1 MPKGAGALCWP
12 LLWGMSGHF
21 APSCGRSQHCRDTG
35 HSGDTAAK
43 NPRGFGSGPCP
54 ACDAGAGGSWGRQS
68 PPPRCPSS
76 PHLPA
81 ARISSKPAFPPLL
94 QRALAQPGGDRGLSP
109 SLGCRE
115 GVQSCPPEPGRAGL
129 VFPQVWA
136 RWQDAPSFPCGTPP
150 GRKGGR
156 PSSAPQME
164 PPQTSPQGHAQVW
177 GRTHAPCDCEVPDV
191 LLGGAGMSTGH
202 SRPSQ
207 VPTNPRKAASSPC
220 CSVSTDRASCKETA
234 RNRGAGKDLGS
245 RGR

>member
-1 MPKGAGALCWP
+1 MLAIALGDARALCSIVWEKP
-12 LLWGMSGHF
+12 ALPGHRAQRGHGCQKSPRFWVRTVPCLRCWGWWELGQ
-21 APSCGRSQHCRDTG
+21 AE
-35 HSGDTAAK
+35 
-43 NPRGFGSGPCP
+43 
-54 ACDAGAGGSWGRQS
+54 

-94 QRALAQPGGDRGLSP
+94 QRALAQPGGDGGLSP

-150 GRKGGR
+150 RREGGR

-164 PPQTSPQGHAQVW
+164 PPQTSPQGPAQVW
-177 GRTHAPCDCEVPDV
+177 GRSHTPCDCEVPDV
-191 LLGGAGMSTGH
+191 LLGGAGMATGH

-207 VPTNPRKAASSPC
+207 VPTNPRRAASSPC